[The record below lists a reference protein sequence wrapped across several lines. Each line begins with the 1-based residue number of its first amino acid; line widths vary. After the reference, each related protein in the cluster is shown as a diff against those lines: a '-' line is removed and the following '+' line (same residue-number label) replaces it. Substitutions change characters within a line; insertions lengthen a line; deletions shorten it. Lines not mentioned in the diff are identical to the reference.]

1 MRKVS
6 PFKDFLRVLRAAIA
20 TFPDPRQGKNKH
32 YTMQDAALGAFAVF
46 FTQSPSFLAYQRDMA
61 KRQGQSNAHTLFG
74 LTEIPCDNQIR
85 TLLDSVSPALLE
97 PVFAH
102 GLTTLVETQQLSAFR
117 SWRQR
122 LLVVLDGTQYF
133 SSQTISCLQCSR
145 QTHRNGTTTY
155 SHRMLTPVI
164 VAPHQNKV
172 LPLPPEFIRPQDGH
186 DKQDCENAAA
196 KRWLRQHAA
205 TYRAYQITILGD
217 DLYATQPICEV
228 LIEHRVPFILVC
240 KPDSHPTLYAHLA
253 QRTLGKDLQQVT
265 KVVHSASGRIT
276 HATYRYAAHL
286 PLRASAD
293 TLSVN
298 WCELT
303 LTDTRGV
310 PLYHNAFITQ
320 FSLTAKTVVPIVQ
333 AGRTRWKVENENN
346 NTLKTQGYHLEHN
359 FGHGSQHLAALLA
372 TFNLLA
378 FLFHT
383 LLDLLDSQY
392 HQVRRTLVSRKT
404 FFDDLRALTRYICF
418 ASWTHLLDF
427 MLHGLEVAL
436 PPNSS

>member
-1 MRKVS
+1 MSKAS
-6 PFKDFLRVLRAAIA
+6 PFTDFLRALRAATA
-20 TFPDPRQGKNKH
+20 TFPDIRKGKNKH
-32 YTMQDAALGAFAVF
+32 YTVCDAALGAFAVF
-46 FTQSPSFLAYQRDMA
+46 FTQSPSFLAYQRDMT
-61 KRQGQSNAHTLFG
+61 KRKGQSNAHTLFG

-85 TLLDSVSPALLE
+85 TLLDPVPPALLE

-102 GLTTLVETQQLSAFR
+102 GLTTLVERQQVAAFR
-117 SWRQR
+117 SWQKR

-133 SSQTISCLQCSR
+133 SSQTISCPQCSR
-145 QTHRNGTTTY
+145 QTHRHGTTTY

-172 LPLPPEFIRPQDGH
+172 IPLPPEFIVPQDGH

-196 KRWLRQHAA
+196 KRWLHKHARA
-205 TYRAYQITILGD
+205 YRAYQVTILGD

-228 LIEHRVPFILVC
+228 LLEHHLPFILVC

-253 QRTLGKDLQQVT
+253 QRTLGKDLSQVT
-265 KVVHSASGRIT
+265 HVLHSPSGVT
-276 HATYRYAAHL
+276 HATYRYASQL

-293 TLSVN
+293 TLYVN
-298 WCELT
+298 WCALT
-303 LTDTRGV
+303 LTDATGAQ
-310 PLYHNAFITQ
+310 LYHNAFITQ
-320 FSLTAKTVVPIVQ
+320 FPLTAKTVAPIVQ

-346 NTLKTQGYHLEHN
+346 NTLKNQGYHLEHN
-359 FGHGSQHLAALLA
+359 FGHGTQHLAALLA

-392 HQVRRTLVSRKT
+392 HQLRRALVSRKT
-404 FFDDLRALTRYICF
+404 FFDDLRALTRYLCF
-418 ASWTHLLDF
+418 TSWTHLLSF
-427 MLHGLEVAL
+427 MLQGLHGSRPL
-436 PPNSS
+436 NSS